1 MAGPAGAPPLEAAF
15 ALAAPLALALAAFD
29 FTLSPPGFSVFSA
42 GAFFG
47 MKGLPATKKELE
59 ILLEIL
65 LSLLVRWFIGYF
77 VMTCGYT

>member
-59 ILLEIL
+59 ILL
-65 LSLLVRWFIGYF
+65 SLLVRWFIGYF